1 MAKAYRP
8 TNYNAP
14 AFAAIRLEAIWTVRF
29 SFARGAT
36 KAIAKLLKDLDTIKR
51 KSYLPPQIVP
61 TARPG
66 HLLELVSLSIDHDL
80 DKPEAGLYPDW

>member
-1 MAKAYRP
+1 MASKYRP
-8 TNYNAP
+8 TNYSAP

-36 KAIAKLLKDLDTIKR
+36 KAIAKILKDLDTIKR
-51 KSYLPPQIVP
+51 KSYLPPQITP
-61 TARPG
+61 IAKPG

>member
-1 MAKAYRP
+1 MTKAYRP
-8 TNYNAP
+8 TNYSAP

-36 KAIAKLLKDLDTIKR
+36 KAIAKILKDLDTIKR

-80 DKPEAGLYPDW
+80 DKPELSCYPDW

>member
-8 TNYNAP
+8 TNYSAP

-36 KAIAKLLKDLDTIKR
+36 KAIAKILKDLDTIKR

-80 DKPEAGLYPDW
+80 DKPELSCYPDW